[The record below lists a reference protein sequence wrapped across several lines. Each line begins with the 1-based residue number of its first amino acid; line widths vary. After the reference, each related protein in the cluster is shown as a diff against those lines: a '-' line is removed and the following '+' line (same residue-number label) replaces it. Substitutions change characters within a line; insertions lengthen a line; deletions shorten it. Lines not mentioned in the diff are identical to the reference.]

1 MIGLAAYTPFMITFM
16 NKLKSCKRLSTAL
29 FARTFFEVVP
39 HIKESFDLLRWDL
52 EALEGRVYGEIK
64 LTEHGTKCSD
74 PLHLV
79 PIEGKQLA
87 EFIISCHNFGL
98 VPSASSILEKV
109 LDDLYQFHPSDL
121 KVMMLPLL
129 ESISASLPSQISTSP
144 LYKRLFRETIMWYL
158 NIYLDPEPSRPYKWI
173 RSRALCP
180 KVIKMLQ
187 ESDMMAGW
195 PDECS
200 DLQKLNEFLVSHD
213 RRTLTMKVDMD
224 VKDHLHSAFVLGKPD
239 CELKMIPGD
248 DGYQFI
254 VTKGTKMYV
263 NQYSA

>member
-29 FARTFFEVVP
+29 VARTFFEVVP

-52 EALEGRVYGEIK
+52 EALEGRIYGEIK
-64 LTEHGTKCSD
+64 LTEHGTKCGD

-79 PIEGKQLA
+79 PIECKQLA
-87 EFIISCHNFGL
+87 EFIIICHSFGL
-98 VPSASSILEKV
+98 APSAGSILEKV
-109 LDDLYQFHPSDL
+109 LDDLYQFHPSNL

-129 ESISASLPSQISTSP
+129 ESISASLLSQISTSP
-144 LYKRLFRETIMWYL
+144 LYERLFRETIMWYL
-158 NIYLDPEPSRPYKWI
+158 DIYLDPEPSRPYKWI

-195 PDECS
+195 PDGCS
-200 DLQKLNEFLVSHD
+200 DCQKLNEFLVATTIALS
-213 RRTLTMKVDMD
+213 R
-224 VKDHLHSAFVLGKPD
+224 
-239 CELKMIPGD
+239 
-248 DGYQFI
+248 
-254 VTKGTKMYV
+254 
-263 NQYSA
+263 